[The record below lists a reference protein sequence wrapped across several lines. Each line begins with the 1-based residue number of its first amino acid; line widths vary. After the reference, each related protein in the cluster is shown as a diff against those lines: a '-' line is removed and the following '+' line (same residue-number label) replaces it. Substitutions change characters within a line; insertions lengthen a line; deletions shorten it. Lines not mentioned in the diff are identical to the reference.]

1 MKKKKTPQIKYVLIR
16 DFFFFFTQWFVVSV
30 LIHLSSPWK
39 NLLDIKIRREEEMVK
54 NKEAIIEII
63 GFNEKISEWEIWG
76 ILVEILQK

>member
-1 MKKKKTPQIKYVLIR
+1 M
-16 DFFFFFTQWFVVSV
+16 SV

>member
-16 DFFFFFTQWFVVSV
+16 DFFIFFTPWFVVSV

-63 GFNEKISEWEIWG
+63 RFNEKISEWEIWG